1 MNHASAQ
8 WTAYQRDR
16 ALFPEENAVYPNG
29 RHLFRLSPAHPLLT
43 EDVRQGLHHKMTPTA
58 LRATRKEY
66 EEWDLDIFTQRI
78 YQTERQ
84 LKFINYLE
92 RKRVERKKRR
102 GHGRM
107 EDDDDDDYDD
117 DDGNDLE
124 ERSDEN
130 KKKRRKHE

>member
-1 MNHASAQ
+1 M
-8 WTAYQRDR
+8 
-16 ALFPEENAVYPNG
+16 
-29 RHLFRLSPAHPLLT
+29 
-43 EDVRQGLHHKMTPTA
+43 
-58 LRATRKEY
+58 RATRKEY

-107 EDDDDDDYDD
+107 EDDEEDDDDDND
-117 DDGNDLE
+117 NNDLE
-124 ERSDEN
+124 ERRDEN
-130 KKKRRKHE
+130 KKKRQKHK